1 MMKVGSRKVIVS
13 KVLLERVCK
22 LLGEKRQGTIIIR
35 AFVFF
40 LSDFYNECSPL
51 YYQNTGQSPEDAY
64 ASAYNKLCGKPWIK
78 RNINKFKRQVAVS
91 VNIPYNIDQLLKII
105 VLTNDR
111 SKIANLCLMFVIS
124 HYKSSNELTIPA
136 IKLHGNKFKPI
147 MRDTIRALVRD
158 NKYERITDVFAG
170 ALGISTRVQK
180 YGDKLYVNVYDDVAA
195 KIDMQKTQGIDEAQS
210 MPQKG
215 LYNLIEVV
223 KNQPFGLITNILT
236 LDVSEDTFTKIKEL
250 YESNNNNKDDSS
262 LAYATYYF
270 YLNALSV
277 RNKMGNFNSSAK
289 NKMTD
294 FNSSEKRG
302 TLLNAA
308 RHIYEYSLFLNQK
321 NTYLKSNNYKELIGV
336 RRRAFSENSL
346 VIYDPPY
353 IDCEDYNTGF
363 TLEDHKNL
371 IKTVVNSKA
380 DFIYFIRPRVKRTV
394 GKVKIKDKDTDTD
407 MDIDTD
413 IDADID
419 TDTREKEELINISP
433 QKLKADDI
441 ILQNKLREL
450 FKNKGK
456 KGKLYYIL
464 IPYKRAKFPNNENE
478 IVDREFGVTY
488 ELIVTSI
495 KPNDDRFNE
504 LKNKHWDDWDNEG
517 YWEGFKREIKW
528 DSSDKPKKG
537 SESLN

>member
-1 MMKVGSRKVIVS
+1 MMKTTKKVGSRKIIVS
-13 KVLLERVCK
+13 KVLLKRVCK
-22 LLGEKRQGTIIIR
+22 LLDEKRKGSIIIR

-40 LSDFYNECSPL
+40 LCDFYNKCSPL
-51 YYQNTGQSPEDAY
+51 YYKNAGQSPEDAY
-64 ASAYNKLCGKPWIK
+64 ASAYNTLCGKPWIK
-78 RNINKFKRQVAVS
+78 RHINEIEEKVTVS
-91 VNIPYNIDQLLKII
+91 VNIPYDIDQLLKII

-111 SKIANLCLMFVIS
+111 SKIANLCLMFVIAY
-124 HYKSSNELTIPA
+124 YKSSNELTIPA
-136 IKLHGNKFKPI
+136 IKLHGNKFNPI
-147 MRDTIRALVRD
+147 MRDVIRALVRD

-170 ALGISTRVQK
+170 ALGISTRVQQC
-180 YGDKLYVNVYDDVAA
+180 GGKLYVNVYDDVAA
-195 KIDMQKTQGIDEAQS
+195 KINKQKTQGTDEAQDL
-210 MPQKG
+210 PQKG
-215 LYNLIEVV
+215 LYNLMEVV

-250 YESNNNNKDDSS
+250 YDSNNNNNNKNDNS
-262 LAYATYYF
+262 LDYATYYF

-277 RNKMGNFNSSAK
+277 RNKMTDFNSSTK

-353 IDCEDYNTGF
+353 IDGEDYNTGF

-371 IKTVVNSKA
+371 IKTVVKSKA
-380 DFIYFIRPRVKRTV
+380 DFIYFIRPRVSRSV
-394 GKVKIKDKDTDTD
+394 SDDKDKS
-407 MDIDTD
+407 I
-413 IDADID
+413 
-419 TDTREKEELINISP
+419 KVINISP
-433 QKLKADDI
+433 QELKAGDEV
-441 ILQNKLREL
+441 LQNKLREL

-456 KGKLYYIL
+456 KEKLYYIL

-528 DSSDKPKKG
+528 GSSDEPEKC
-537 SESLN
+537 SENLN

>member
-1 MMKVGSRKVIVS
+1 MMKVGSRKIIVS

-22 LLGEKRQGTIIIR
+22 LLGEERQGTIIIR

-40 LSDFYNECSPL
+40 LCDFYNECSPL
-51 YYQNTGQSPEDAY
+51 YYKNTGQSPEDAY

-78 RNINKFKRQVAVS
+78 RNINKIERQVAVS

-111 SKIANLCLMFVIS
+111 SKIANLCLMFVIAY
-124 HYKSSNELTIPA
+124 YKSSNELTIPT
-136 IKLHGNKFKPI
+136 IKLHGNKFNPI

-170 ALGISTRVQK
+170 ALGVSTRVQQC
-180 YGDKLYVNVYDDVAA
+180 GGKLYVNVYDDVAA
-195 KIDMQKTQGIDEAQS
+195 NINMQKTQGIDEAQAL
-210 MPQKG
+210 PQKG
-215 LYNLIEVV
+215 LYNLIKVV

-250 YESNNNNKDDSS
+250 YESNNKNDSS

-270 YLNALSV
+270 YLNAVSV
-277 RNKMGNFNSSAK
+277 MNKMENLNSKAK
-289 NKMTD
+289 TD
-294 FNSSEKRG
+294 

-353 IDCEDYNTGF
+353 IDGEDYNTGF
-363 TLEDHKNL
+363 TFEDHKNL

-380 DFIYFIRPRVKRTV
+380 DFIYFVRNRVSRSV
-394 GKVKIKDKDTDTD
+394 SNDKDKS
-407 MDIDTD
+407 I
-413 IDADID
+413 
-419 TDTREKEELINISP
+419 KVINISP

-456 KGKLYYIL
+456 KEKLYYIL

-517 YWEGFKREIKW
+517 YWEGFEREIKW
-528 DSSDKPKKG
+528 G
-537 SESLN
+537 QF

>member
-22 LLGEKRQGTIIIR
+22 LLGEERQGTIIIR

-40 LSDFYNECSPL
+40 LCDFYNECSPL
-51 YYQNTGQSPEDAY
+51 YYKNTGQSPEDAY

-78 RNINKFKRQVAVS
+78 RNINKIERQVAVS

-111 SKIANLCLMFVIS
+111 SKIANLCLMFVIAY
-124 HYKSSNELTIPA
+124 YKSSNELTIPT
-136 IKLHGNKFKPI
+136 IKLHGNKFNPI

-158 NKYERITDVFAG
+158 NKFERITDVFAG
-170 ALGISTRVQK
+170 ALGVSTRVQQC
-180 YGDKLYVNVYDDVAA
+180 GGKLYVNVYDDVAA
-195 KIDMQKTQGIDEAQS
+195 NINMQKTQGIDEAQAL
-210 MPQKG
+210 PQKG
-215 LYNLIEVV
+215 LYNLMEVV

-250 YESNNNNKDDSS
+250 YESNNKNDSS

-270 YLNALSV
+270 YLNAVSV
-277 RNKMGNFNSSAK
+277 MNKMENLNSKAK
-289 NKMTD
+289 TD
-294 FNSSEKRG
+294 

-308 RHIYEYSLFLNQK
+308 RHIYEYPLFLNQK

-353 IDCEDYNTGF
+353 IDGEGYNTEF

-380 DFIYFIRPRVKRTV
+380 DFIYFVRNRVSRSV
-394 GKVKIKDKDTDTD
+394 SNDKDKS
-407 MDIDTD
+407 I
-413 IDADID
+413 
-419 TDTREKEELINISP
+419 KVINISP

-456 KGKLYYIL
+456 KEKLYYIL
-464 IPYKRAKFPNNENE
+464 MPYKRAKFPNNENE

>member
-22 LLGEKRQGTIIIR
+22 LLGEERQGTIIIR

-40 LSDFYNECSPL
+40 LCDFYNECSPL
-51 YYQNTGQSPEDAY
+51 YYKNTGQSPEDAY

-78 RNINKFKRQVAVS
+78 RHINDIEKKVTVS
-91 VNIPYNIDQLLKII
+91 VNIPYDIDQLLKII

-136 IKLHGNKFKPI
+136 IKLHGNKFNPI

-195 KIDMQKTQGIDEAQS
+195 KIDMQKKQGIDEAQAL
-210 MPQKG
+210 PQKG
-215 LYNLIEVV
+215 LYNLMEVV

-236 LDVSEDTFTKIKEL
+236 LDVSKDTFTKIKEL
-250 YESNNNNKDDSS
+250 YDSNNNNKNKNDSS

-270 YLNALSV
+270 YINALSV
-277 RNKMGNFNSSAK
+277 I

-294 FNSSEKRG
+294 FNSNAKTD

-353 IDCEDYNTGF
+353 IDGEGYNTEF

-380 DFIYFIRPRVKRTV
+380 DFIYFVRNRVSRSV
-394 GKVKIKDKDTDTD
+394 SNDKDKS
-407 MDIDTD
+407 I
-413 IDADID
+413 
-419 TDTREKEELINISP
+419 KVINISP
-433 QKLKADDI
+433 QELKAGDEV
-441 ILQNKLREL
+441 LQNELREL
-450 FKNKGK
+450 FKDKGK
-456 KGKLYYIL
+456 KEKLYYIL

-528 DSSDKPKKG
+528 GSSDEPEKC
-537 SESLN
+537 SENLN

>member
-22 LLGEKRQGTIIIR
+22 LLGEERQGTIIIR

-40 LSDFYNECSPL
+40 LCDFYNECSPL
-51 YYQNTGQSPEDAY
+51 YYKNTGQSPEDAY
-64 ASAYNKLCGKPWIK
+64 ASSYNKLCGKPWIK
-78 RNINKFKRQVAVS
+78 RHINKIERQVAVS
-91 VNIPYNIDQLLKII
+91 VNIPYNVDQLLKII

-136 IKLHGNKFKPI
+136 IKLHGNKFNPI

-195 KIDMQKTQGIDEAQS
+195 NINMQKTQGIDEAQAL
-210 MPQKG
+210 PQKG
-215 LYNLIEVV
+215 LYNLIKVV

-236 LDVSEDTFTKIKEL
+236 LDVSKDTFTKIKEL
-250 YESNNNNKDDSS
+250 YDSNNNNRNDSS

-270 YLNALSV
+270 YLNTLSV
-277 RNKMGNFNSSAK
+277 R

-294 FNSSEKRG
+294 FNSDAKTE

-321 NTYLKSNNYKELIGV
+321 NTYLKTNNYKELIGV

-353 IDCEDYNTGF
+353 IDGEDYNTGF

-394 GKVKIKDKDTDTD
+394 GKVKIKDKDTD
-407 MDIDTD
+407 
-413 IDADID
+413 IDADTD
-419 TDTREKEELINISP
+419 TDTRKKEELIKISP
-433 QKLKADDI
+433 QELKAGDEV
-441 ILQNKLREL
+441 LQNKLREL
-450 FKNKGK
+450 FKDKGK
-456 KGKLYYIL
+456 KEKLYYIL

>member
-22 LLGEKRQGTIIIR
+22 LLGEERQGTIIIR

-40 LSDFYNECSPL
+40 LCDFYNECSPL
-51 YYQNTGQSPEDAY
+51 YYKNTGQSPEDAY

-78 RNINKFKRQVAVS
+78 RNINKIERQVAVS

-111 SKIANLCLMFVIS
+111 SKIANLCLMFVIAY
-124 HYKSSNELTIPA
+124 YKSSNELTIPT
-136 IKLHGNKFKPI
+136 IKLHGNKFNPI

-170 ALGISTRVQK
+170 ALGVSTRVQQC
-180 YGDKLYVNVYDDVAA
+180 GAKLYVNVYDDVAA
-195 KIDMQKTQGIDEAQS
+195 NINMQKTQGIDEAQAL
-210 MPQKG
+210 PQKG
-215 LYNLIEVV
+215 LYNLMEVV

-250 YESNNNNKDDSS
+250 YESNNKNDSS

-270 YLNALSV
+270 YLNAVSV
-277 RNKMGNFNSSAK
+277 MNKMENLNSKAK
-289 NKMTD
+289 TD
-294 FNSSEKRG
+294 

-353 IDCEDYNTGF
+353 IDGEGYNTEF

-380 DFIYFIRPRVKRTV
+380 DFIYFVRNRVSRSV
-394 GKVKIKDKDTDTD
+394 SNDKDKS
-407 MDIDTD
+407 I
-413 IDADID
+413 
-419 TDTREKEELINISP
+419 KVINISP

-456 KGKLYYIL
+456 KEKLYYIL